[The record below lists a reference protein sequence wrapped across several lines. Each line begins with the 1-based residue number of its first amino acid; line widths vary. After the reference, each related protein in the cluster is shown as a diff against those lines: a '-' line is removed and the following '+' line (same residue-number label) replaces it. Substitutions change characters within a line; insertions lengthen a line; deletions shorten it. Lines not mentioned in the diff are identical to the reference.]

1 MATTEERIRKMVEDN
16 WDVQGKTLDIDANLA
31 DLKDVSSSDM
41 ISFFMLLNKEFNVTI
56 LPEDFAK
63 LTTMKAMIDHID
75 SQSG

>member
-31 DLKDVSSSDM
+31 DLKEVSSSDM